1 MYCNACG
8 KQIPD
13 IAKFCDGCGKTVAG
27 TAPAPAPDQGNTYQ
41 PPANP
46 YRGRL
51 IRPQQGRKFKGVCL
65 AVANYLDVDVT
76 LIRIIWLVLLF
87 GAGTG
92 FIAYLIGWL
101 CIDEEPEMLQ
111 A

>member
-1 MYCNACG
+1 MYCNSCG
-8 KQIPD
+8 KLIPD
-13 IAKFCDGCGKTVAG
+13 SAKFCDGCGKTVAG
-27 TAPAPAPDQGNTYQ
+27 AASDAGPSNTHQ
-41 PPANP
+41 VPPNP

-76 LIRIIWLVLLF
+76 LIRIIWLVLLL

-92 FIAYLIGWL
+92 FIAYIIGWL

>member
-1 MYCNACG
+1 MYCNSCG
-8 KQIPD
+8 KQIPET
-13 IAKFCDGCGKTVAG
+13 AKFCDGCGKAVTGATPNSG
-27 TAPAPAPDQGNTYQ
+27 PSNAYQAPP
-41 PPANP
+41 NP

-87 GAGTG
+87 GAGSG
-92 FIAYLIGWL
+92 FIAYIIGWL